1 VLPASWADNDADAAG
16 QTTPEQLRV
25 QLKQIAAAPQQMTMV
40 YSLGSIVNSRWSI
53 SMGQGL
59 KKKGMAMEK
68 WKNGKSKAQQQWK
81 N

>member
-40 YSLGSIVNSRWSI
+40 
-53 SMGQGL
+53 
-59 KKKGMAMEK
+59 
-68 WKNGKSKAQQQWK
+68 
-81 N
+81 